1 MKKNLWF
8 GQVDVTLF
16 VFAIQIT
23 TDHPK
28 YRTSHIRI
36 EWNVNRMVLFV
47 VPMRI
52 SCCSVKLLTQESR
65 VSSKCFFCDNPKTI
79 ITYSGDAMKVPSNLY
94 LYVITAGI
102 TNETARYDA
111 NTALVHLV
119 NFQIIIWII
128 VPQITNWKS
137 AAKYHACCIHCKYL
151 FDKISWKLF
160 ALSVV
165 TYRFTAAD
173 EIVDV

>member
-1 MKKNLWF
+1 MIWSSRCDLVCVCNTNNHRSSQISNFPYSYRMEHKSYGIVRRTNAHIL
-8 GQVDVTLF
+8 LF
-16 VFAIQIT
+16 YWIINTRIT
-23 TDHPK
+23 CK
-28 YRTSHIRI
+28 F
-36 EWNVNRMVLFV
+36 EM
-47 VPMRI
+47 
-52 SCCSVKLLTQESR
+52 
-65 VSSKCFFCDNPKTI
+65 FFCDNLKTI
-79 ITYSGDAMKVPSNLY
+79 LTYSGDAMKVPSNLY